1 MIFHFNNTKKLSIII
16 AFLIS
21 FISFVLGISFYFI
34 LNIEAN
40 WFHSGITSIIIFFVT
55 WLLLRLILEHFI
67 YDRIRLI
74 YKSIRSTKRGKNK
87 SKKTF
92 SRGDIIENVNRD
104 VEEWAAA
111 RNSEIENLK
120 KMEAYRREF
129 LGNVSH
135 ELKTPITTIQGYVLT
150 LLDGGLKDKKINKK
164 YLKRTA
170 KNINRLIAIINDLEE
185 ISRIE
190 TGMLQMNLAPIN
202 FSFLV
207 KDVFDF
213 MEIKAQKRG
222 IQLIYSL
229 DFNKSIWVTADQ
241 NKIRQVIINLIDNSL
256 KYGKKGGK
264 TIIST
269 FDMDDNILIE
279 ITDNGIGLTQEELP
293 RIFERFYRTDKS
305 RSRDMGGTGL
315 GLSIVKHI
323 IEAHEQSINVRSKT
337 GVGTTFAFTLKKAKT
352 K

>member
-1 MIFHFNNTKKLSIII
+1 MFFHFNNTKKLSIII

-21 FISFVLGISFYFI
+21 FISFILGISFYYI

-40 WFHSGITSIIIFFVT
+40 WVHSFITSTIIFFIT

-74 YKSIRSTKRGKNK
+74 YKSIRSTKQGKNK
-87 SKKTF
+87 NKKIF
-92 SRGDIIENVNRD
+92 SDGDIIENVNRD
-104 VEEWAAA
+104 VEEWAVA
-111 RNSEIENLK
+111 RNTEIEKLK
-120 KMEAYRREF
+120 EMESYRREYI
-129 LGNVSH
+129 GNVSH

-150 LLDGGLKDKKINKK
+150 LLDGGIEDKNINKK
-164 YLKRTA
+164 YLLRAA
-170 KNINRLIAIINDLEE
+170 KNINRLTAIINDLEE

-190 TGMLQMNLAPIN
+190 TGMLQMKIAPLN
-202 FSFLV
+202 FSILI

-222 IQLIYSL
+222 IRLIYSI
-229 DFNKSIWVTADQ
+229 DFDKAIWVIADQ
-241 NKIRQVIINLIDNSL
+241 NRIRQVIINLIDNSL
-256 KYGKKGGK
+256 KYGEKGGE
-264 TIIST
+264 TTIST
-269 FDMDDNILIE
+269 FDMDDNFLIE

-323 IEAHEQSINVRSKT
+323 IEAHEQSINARSKL
-337 GVGTTFAFTLKKAKT
+337 GIGTTFAFTLKKAKG